1 MREFIWCMPDLF
13 IVFDR
18 VNSTDASYPKT
29 WLYHTAA
36 EPQINGLEFSET
48 SQGGKSI
55 CRTLFP
61 KNAVYEK
68 IGGPGKQFWSDG
80 RNWPLPADK
89 GASVP
94 DEDWPYLGQWR
105 MEVKPGTA
113 AKNDVFM
120 HMIQVGDETLSSLP
134 QTSTFDTSSEAGV
147 EFEYNGKSWR
157 VAFDKTKTYGCNIDI
172 N

>member
-1 MREFIWCMPDLF
+1 MLPAD
-13 IVFDR
+13 
-18 VNSTDASYPKT
+18 
-29 WLYHTAA
+29 
-36 EPQINGLEFSET
+36 
-48 SQGGKSI
+48 
-55 CRTLFP
+55 
-61 KNAVYEK
+61 AVYEK

-89 GASVP
+89 GANVP

-134 QTSTFDTSSEAGV
+134 QTSTFDTSSETGV

-157 VAFDKTKTYGCNIDI
+157 VAFDKTKTYGCSISVK
-172 N
+172 